1 MLEGKKILIGITG
14 SIAAYKA
21 ALLVRLLR
29 KEGCEVQ
36 VIASPGGLNF
46 ITPLTLSTL
55 SGRPVLSEYAN
66 PSTGEWHNHIE
77 WGLWGDAFIIAPATA
92 NEMAKAAHGQVDNLL
107 LATYLSARCPV
118 FWAPA
123 MDLDMWAHPATQKNV
138 DLLSSFGNKFIEPN
152 DGELASGL
160 VGKGRMAEPEEIVEY
175 LKWHLSTDLFNLKGK
190 KVLVTTG
197 PTQEPLDPVR
207 YITNHSTGK
216 MGFSIANA
224 AAGLGAEVILV
235 KGPVEPVNPL
245 LQSIEVV
252 SVETASQMAD
262 ACHQF
267 FEKVDYAVLAAAVA
281 DFTLDKIQEHK
292 IKKAAGQS
300 SLHLELQTTLDIAAS
315 LGKQKKT
322 NQILV
327 GFALETRDEIL
338 NGQAKLEKKNLD
350 FVAVNVAGRPGEGFG
365 TDTNR
370 ITLLSNRGQS
380 WDLGFQ
386 SKDKL
391 ALALWQKV
399 LIGR

>member
-1 MLEGKKILIGITG
+1 MLEGKKILLGITG

-36 VIASPGGLNF
+36 VIASPNGLQF
-46 ITPLTLSTL
+46 ITPLTLATL
-55 SGRPVLSEYAN
+55 SNRPVLSEYAN
-66 PSTGEWHNHIE
+66 PATGEWHNHIE

-92 NEMAKAAHGQVDNLL
+92 NEMAKAAHGQVDNFL
-107 LATYLSARCPV
+107 LATYLSSRCPV

-138 DLLSSFGNKFIEPN
+138 ELLTSYGNRFIEPN

-160 VGKGRMAEPEEIVEY
+160 VGKGRMAEPEEIVEF
-175 LKWHLSTDLFNLKGK
+175 LKWNLSTDLFNLNGK

-197 PTQEPLDPVR
+197 PTREPIDPVR
-207 YITNHSTGK
+207 YLTNHSTGK

-224 AAGLGAEVILV
+224 AAGLGAEVVLV
-235 KGPVEPVNPL
+235 KGPVEPLAPL
-245 LQSIEVV
+245 LKGIEVI
-252 SVETASQMAD
+252 SVETASEMSDHCLKHFPQ
-262 ACHQF
+262 
-267 FEKVDYAVLAAAVA
+267 VDYAVLAAAVA
-281 DFTLDKIQEHK
+281 DFTPSKIEEHK
-292 IKKAAGQS
+292 IKKAAGQT
-300 SLHLELQTTLDIAAS
+300 SLTLELQTTQDIAAT
-315 LGKQKKT
+315 LGKQKRKD
-322 NQILV
+322 QVLV

-338 NGQAKLEKKNLD
+338 NGQSKLEKKNLD

-365 TDTNR
+365 SDTNR
-370 ITLLSNRGQS
+370 ITVLSARGQS
-380 WDLGFQ
+380 WDLGFN